1 MKSHKQFCLWDFFVE
16 NKILFAFFLR
26 NLRTIKFK
34 NRFMKKRLKSFRYA
48 FRGIRVVFGTEANMQ
63 IHIVITILVIVCGI
77 VFSISLTEWMF
88 CLLCIGLVV
97 SAEMINTALENVVDL
112 ASPEQHP
119 LAGKAKD
126 IAAGAVLICAIISVL
141 IGLLIFVPKGWHL
154 IAQ

>member
-1 MKSHKQFCLWDFFVE
+1 
-16 NKILFAFFLR
+16 
-26 NLRTIKFK
+26 
-34 NRFMKKRLKSFRYA
+34 MKKRLQSFGYA

-77 VFSISLTEWMF
+77 AFSISLIEWMF

-97 SAEMINTALENVVDL
+97 GAEMINTALENVVDL